1 MFLFKLNFIITGFKI
16 EKSARNNR
24 PFIPSFPTY
33 FPSWIIRE
41 KQTNRKLAANEA

>member
-33 FPSWIIRE
+33 FPS
-41 KQTNRKLAANEA
+41 